1 MSPHRRAT
9 LNAGQEGARVPTSVV
24 LEALLRDAPPD
35 YVTIAWLLTSL
46 HKRSFGLVMLLIALV
61 SLIPGVSPLIGILLA
76 FPALQM
82 FLGQESPSLPRFIAL
97 RRIPT
102 PKVALLVHRAIP
114 LLRRLEGII
123 HPRWHT
129 PFEATKRVVGLIIL
143 LLAATLLSPL
153 PFSHIIPAFV
163 IMLVSFAYLEED
175 GVLLCMSLA
184 AALVSFALTAATV
197 WATVRATGFLEKLLW
212 EM

>member
-1 MSPHRRAT
+1 MTA
-9 LNAGQEGARVPTSVV
+9 TSVV

-35 YVTIAWLLTSL
+35 HVTIAWLVTRL

-61 SLIPGVSPLIGILLA
+61 SLVPGPSAFLGILLA

-82 FLGQESPSLPRFIAL
+82 ILGQESPSLPRFIAL

-102 PKVALLVHRAIP
+102 PKIARLVRRAIP
-114 LLRRLEGII
+114 LLRRLETII
-123 HPRWHT
+123 HPRWHM
-129 PFEATKRVVGLIIL
+129 PFDATKRGS
-143 LLAATLLSPL
+143 ARSSFCWPQ
-153 PFSHIIPAFV
+153 PSFCRFRCHIIPALV

-184 AALVSFALTAATV
+184 AALASFAITAATV
-197 WATVRATGFLEKLLW
+197 WATVRATGLLEKLLW